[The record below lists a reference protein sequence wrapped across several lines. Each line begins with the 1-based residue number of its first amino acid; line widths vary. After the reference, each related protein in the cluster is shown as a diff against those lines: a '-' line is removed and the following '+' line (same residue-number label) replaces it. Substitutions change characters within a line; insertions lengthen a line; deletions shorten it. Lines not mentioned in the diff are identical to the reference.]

1 MIKRNV
7 NISEL
12 CYDYAI
18 QGHVEDLCKHSGYPS
33 NYITFLLFFFFF
45 LNIVCCFLSELAGW
59 RFLMWREM
67 LSTTQERITND
78 LRNKEAAAVL

>member
-1 MIKRNV
+1 MFIFLLNLITSKERGKKPVIKRNV

-59 RFLMWREM
+59 RFLM
-67 LSTTQERITND
+67 
-78 LRNKEAAAVL
+78 